1 MNDVNIS
8 TELDAEGILLAR
20 IDMPNRA
27 MNVFSRDLMDALEA
41 LITRAQGDE
50 AIRAVVLTSGKPSFL
65 AGADLAMVEAFTERA
80 ASTGSPEE
88 LHALLGHLGRLFR
101 RLETH
106 PTPFVAAI
114 NGLALGGGLELCLA
128 CRERIVADD
137 PAIQLGL
144 PEVTLGLLPGAG
156 GTQRLPRLVGAEK
169 GLDMLLTGD
178 PVNPAAALALGLVDE
193 VVPADQLIDAAK
205 ARARRS
211 SREQAPWDV
220 EGAEFDSAPFDFSH
234 ADAARAA
241 IADAVGI
248 SDYQLHHYP
257 AYAAIIDCVVGGW
270 SLPMTEA
277 GEHETRIFVDL
288 MRDPVAGNMVRSLFL
303 NRQKAARLGLLAD
316 NSPLAEGDEAF
327 LPQLRAAQATARDAG
342 ADEDTTLLLGAAA
355 ALASWQA
362 GKAGKAEPVVLADV
376 AAVNAGLYPSYTGGP
391 FQWLRQTGAARIAT
405 LVGEADPAFK
415 AALAPLDQVEAF
427 LRGDTRP

>member
-128 CRERIVADD
+128 CRARIVADD

-144 PEVTLGLLPGAG
+144 PEVTLGLLPGVFRQSLIASG
-156 GTQRLPRLVGAEK
+156 EAREAELRIDDLADGFLLGNGLRL
-169 GLDMLLTGD
+169 MM
-178 PVNPAAALALGLVDE
+178 N
-193 VVPADQLIDAAK
+193 
-205 ARARRS
+205 
-211 SREQAPWDV
+211 
-220 EGAEFDSAPFDFSH
+220 
-234 ADAARAA
+234 
-241 IADAVGI
+241 
-248 SDYQLHHYP
+248 
-257 AYAAIIDCVVGGW
+257 
-270 SLPMTEA
+270 
-277 GEHETRIFVDL
+277 
-288 MRDPVAGNMVRSLFL
+288 
-303 NRQKAARLGLLAD
+303 ARL
-316 NSPLAEGDEAF
+316 
-327 LPQLRAAQATARDAG
+327 
-342 ADEDTTLLLGAAA
+342 
-355 ALASWQA
+355 
-362 GKAGKAEPVVLADV
+362 KA
-376 AAVNAGLYPSYTGGP
+376 
-391 FQWLRQTGAARIAT
+391 
-405 LVGEADPAFK
+405 
-415 AALAPLDQVEAF
+415 
-427 LRGDTRP
+427 